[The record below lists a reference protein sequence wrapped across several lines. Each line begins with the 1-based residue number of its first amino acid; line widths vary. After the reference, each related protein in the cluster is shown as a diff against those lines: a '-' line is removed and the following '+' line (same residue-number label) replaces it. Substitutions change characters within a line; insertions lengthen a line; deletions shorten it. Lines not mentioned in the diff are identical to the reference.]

1 MKRLFILISV
11 ALCLILLN
19 YELQARTVNGVVTSS
34 GKKLSNVIVTDG
46 YNFTKS
52 KKNGEFKMEIADSA
66 KFVYIVTPSG
76 YAADW
81 SSGVP
86 QFYQTIDERTFYTF
100 NLIKIGNPTP
110 LYNIIAV
117 ADPQPSK
124 DAHCDEFDGAP
135 LDDICQTVSTLNGVS
150 VGLVLGDICFN
161 KYHLMD
167 RWKKSIVR
175 TGIPFYPVPGNH
187 DHFHEVDN
195 DRESINIYTDNFGP
209 ENYAFF
215 MGKDLVIMLDNI
227 IHGRKN
233 GSHPYSLGYTAEQL
247 KWLCELMGYVP
258 SDVDVYVGQH
268 SPTNGRFY
276 MSGGKETDL
285 IINGQEFFDVLKG
298 HKVSILSGHN
308 HLNKNFRYSSDVIEH
323 NVAAICGTWWDAYH
337 CKDGTPRGYKVFTSD
352 KGQLT
357 WYYKSVGKDKA
368 FQYEIFRPGESLVN
382 SESIVVNLWD
392 YDENWTITWFED
404 GVCKGEMTRVKEKNH
419 LHKAEVEA
427 TFAKKGRPVSDWKR
441 TSVSDHYFAATPSDG
456 AKKVIIKIQNPF
468 GKIWVEEVD
477 LSQLNNI

>member
-19 YELQARTVNGVVTSS
+19 YELQARTINGVVTSS

-81 SSGVP
+81 SSGTP
-86 QFYQTIDERTFYTF
+86 QFYQKLDERRFYTF
-100 NLIKIGNPTP
+100 DLIKTGDPSS
-110 LYNIIAV
+110 LYNLIAV

-124 DAHCDEFDGAP
+124 DVHCDEFDGAP
-135 LDDICQTVSTLNGVS
+135 LDDICQTVSELNGVS

-175 TGIPFYPVPGNH
+175 AGIPFYPVPGNH
-187 DHFHEVDN
+187 DHFHEIDN
-195 DRESINIYTDNFGP
+195 DSESINVYTDAFGP

-215 MGKDLVIMLDNI
+215 IGNELVIMLDNI
-227 IHGRKN
+227 IHGMKS
-233 GSHPYSLGYTAEQL
+233 GSHPYSLGYTDEQL
-247 KWLCELMGYVP
+247 KWIRELIKYVP
-258 SDVDVYVGQH
+258 TDVDVYVGQH

-285 IINGQEFFDVLKG
+285 IINGQEFLNVLKG
-298 HKVSILSGHN
+298 HKVTILSGHN
-308 HLNKNFRYSSDVIEH
+308 HLNRNFRYSSDVVEH

-337 CKDGTPRGYKVFTSD
+337 CKDGTPRGYKVFTLNNERLS
-352 KGQLT
+352 
-357 WYYKSVGKDKA
+357 WYYKSVGYDKD
-368 FQYEIFRPGESLVN
+368 FQYEVFLPGEAQLNPDCV
-382 SESIVVNLWD
+382 VVNLWD
-392 YDENWTITWFED
+392 YDADWSITWFED

-419 LHKAEVEA
+419 
-427 TFAKKGRPVSDWKR
+427 
-441 TSVSDHYFAATPSDG
+441 
-456 AKKVIIKIQNPF
+456 
-468 GKIWVEEVD
+468 
-477 LSQLNNI
+477 